1 MESNTM
7 TLFSFCKHL
16 GTGLSKGAIA
26 GIVIGVLVAIALG
39 GGVIYYLRVKNK
51 RPKGGG
57 SGRNM

>member
-1 MESNTM
+1 MGSNTM
-7 TLFSFCKHL
+7 NLFLFYKHL

-57 SGRNM
+57 SGRNI